1 MTITQFTDAGS
12 QRCAPVRARLRLFCF
27 SYAGGSAAVFRNWP
41 HFLPAAVEVQPIELP
56 GHGRRIKEAPI
67 DNITA
72 LVEELASTIPL
83 RALPFA
89 FFGHSMGALV
99 SFELTRLLRRQRHPL
114 PECLFV
120 SAYRVPHLP
129 ARRSQARASLSDRE
143 LIGHLEELGG
153 TPKEVLRNPE
163 LMRLLLPALR
173 ADFQL
178 CDTYTYVTEPP
189 LPCPIVAFGG
199 LQDPIVSQQEL
210 RAWQEQTLASFALHM
225 LPGDHFF
232 LNSIQPLFLAVLH
245 RVLAELFDLSQD
257 DQSFFQQPRFT
268 RLAVPGAT

>member
-129 ARRSQARASLSDRE
+129 ARRSQARAALSDSRLWRAARPHRE
-143 LIGHLEELGG
+143 
-153 TPKEVLRNPE
+153 
-163 LMRLLLPALR
+163 PAGAACLAR
-173 ADFQL
+173 TDTGKL
-178 CDTYTYVTEPP
+178 CSSYAARRPF
-189 LPCPIVAFGG
+189 L
-199 LQDPIVSQQEL
+199 SQQHT
-210 RAWQEQTLASFALHM
+210 A
-225 LPGDHFF
+225 
-232 LNSIQPLFLAVLH
+232 
-245 RVLAELFDLSQD
+245 
-257 DQSFFQQPRFT
+257 
-268 RLAVPGAT
+268 AVPRGASSRPG